1 VTYYLQTNKLLTKQ
15 QLLKM
20 KGGLQRERFAAS
32 SFNDFNEVKEI
43 YRSNAGIVYVGRFKY
58 DSKNYVLKERK
69 APELGKRR
77 DIMNEVQ
84 LLGQLDHQNVVR
96 CEGWFLDE
104 KRKSLFIVLGI
115 N

>member
-1 VTYYLQTNKLLTKQ
+1 
-15 QLLKM
+15 M
-20 KGGLQRERFAAS
+20 KGGVQRERFAAS

-58 DSKNYVLKERK
+58 DSKRYVLKERK

-115 N
+115 IIAIIIIIITTNIIIS